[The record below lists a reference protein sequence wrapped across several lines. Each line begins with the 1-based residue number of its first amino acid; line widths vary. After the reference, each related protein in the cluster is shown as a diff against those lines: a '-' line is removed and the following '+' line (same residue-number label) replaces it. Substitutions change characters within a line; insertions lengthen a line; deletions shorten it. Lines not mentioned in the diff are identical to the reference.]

1 MESPVFL
8 LLCLSIITAFFF
20 LLFLRSS
27 RHRRL
32 RLPPG
37 NLGLPLIG
45 ETLQLISAY
54 KTENPEPFIDERVNK
69 FGSIFTTHVF
79 GEPTVF
85 SAELET
91 NRFILQNEG
100 KLFECSYPSSI
111 SNLLGKHSL
120 LLMKGSLHK
129 RMHSLTMSFANST
142 IIRDHLLDDI
152 DRLIRLNMDS
162 WTDRIFLMEEA
173 KKITF
178 ELAVKQLMS
187 FDPGEWTESLRKEY
201 LLLIEGF
208 FTIPFPLFSTT
219 YRRAIKAR
227 SKVAEA
233 LSLIVRERRK
243 EMMMMMSRSD
253 EDDRKVIKK
262 DMLGALLGGD
272 DGFSD
277 EEIVDFLLALL
288 VAGYETT
295 STIMTLAVKFLTETP
310 LALAQLKEEHDQI
323 QAKKNKSSKA
333 LEWSDY
339 KSMPFTQCVVNE
351 TLRLA
356 NIISGV
362 FRRAMTDVNIKGYT
376 IPKGWKVFASFRAVH
391 LDQKNYKDA
400 RSFNPWRWQNNSGT
414 STSSLNVFTPFGG
427 GPRLCPGYELARV
440 ELSVFLHHLTT
451 TFSWV
456 PAEEDKLVFFP
467 TTRTQKRY
475 PIIVKP
481 RNLIVWSKKMEES
494 SLLPS

>member
-1 MESPVFL
+1 M
-8 LLCLSIITAFFF
+8 AFFAHYLF
-20 LLFLRSS
+20 TTAIISAVFFIFLRAS
-27 RHRRL
+27 RLRRL

-37 NLGLPLIG
+37 NLGLPFVG
-45 ETLQLISAY
+45 ETLQLIAAY
-54 KTENPEPFIDERVNK
+54 KTENPEPFIDERVSRY
-69 FGSIFTTHVF
+69 GSIFTTHVF

-85 SAELET
+85 SADPET

-100 KLFECSYPSSI
+100 KLFDCSYPGSI

-129 RMHSLTMSFANST
+129 RMHSLTMSFANSS
-142 IIRDHLLDDI
+142 IIKDHLLVDI
-152 DRLIRLNMDS
+152 DRLVRLNLDS
-162 WTDRIFLMEEA
+162 WTDRVFLMEEA

-178 ELAVKQLMS
+178 ELTVKQLMS
-187 FDPGEWTESLRKEY
+187 YDPGEWSESLRKEY
-201 LLLIEGF
+201 VLVIEGF
-208 FTIPFPLFSTT
+208 FTVPLPLFSTT

-227 SKVAEA
+227 TKVAEA

-243 EMMMMMSRSD
+243 EY
-253 EDDRKVIKK
+253 EAGERKN
-262 DMLGALLGGD
+262 DMLAALLAGD
-272 DGFSD
+272 DNFSD
-277 EEIVDFLLALL
+277 EEIVDFLVALL

-310 LALAQLKEEHDQI
+310 SALAQLKEEHEGI
-323 QAKKNKSSKA
+323 RAKKSESEA

-351 TLRLA
+351 TLRVA

-362 FRRAMTDVNIKGYT
+362 FRRAMTDINIKGYT

-391 LDQKNYKDA
+391 LDHDHFKDA
-400 RSFNPWRWQNNSGT
+400 RTFNPWRWQNNSGL
-414 STSSLNVFTPFGG
+414 SSPGNVYTPFGG

-440 ELSVFLHHLTT
+440 ELSVFLHHLVTR
-451 TFSWV
+451 FSWV

-475 PIIVKP
+475 PINVQR
-481 RNLIVWSKKMEES
+481 RNAS
-494 SLLPS
+494 S

>member
-1 MESPVFL
+1 MAFL
-8 LLCLSIITAFFF
+8 LHYIFITTFISAVSF
-20 LLFLRSS
+20 LLHRSS

-37 NLGLPLIG
+37 NLGLPLVG
-45 ETLQLISAY
+45 ETLQLIAAY
-54 KTENPEPFIDERVNK
+54 KTENPEPFIDERVRRY
-69 FGSIFTTHVF
+69 GSIFTTHVF

-85 SAELET
+85 SAEPET

-100 KLFECSYPSSI
+100 KLFECSYPGSI

-129 RMHSLTMSFANST
+129 KMHSLTMSFANSS
-142 IIRDHLLDDI
+142 IIKDHLLVDI
-152 DRLIRLNMDS
+152 DRLIRLNLDS
-162 WTDRIFLMEEA
+162 WTDRVFLMEEA

-178 ELAVKQLMS
+178 ELTVKQLMS
-187 FDPGEWTESLRKEY
+187 YDPGEWSESLRKEY
-201 LLLIEGF
+201 LLVIEGF
-208 FTIPFPLFSTT
+208 FTVPLPLFSTT

-227 SKVAEA
+227 TKVAEA

-243 EMMMMMSRSD
+243 EYERGA
-253 EDDRKVIKK
+253 KK
-262 DMLGALLGGD
+262 NDMLAALLAGD
-272 DGFSD
+272 DKFSD
-277 EEIVDFLLALL
+277 EQIVDFLVALL

-310 LALAQLKEEHDQI
+310 LALAQLKEEHEGI
-323 QAKKNKSSKA
+323 RAKKSESEA
-333 LEWSDY
+333 LQWSDY

-351 TLRLA
+351 TLRVA

-362 FRRAMTDVNIKGYT
+362 FRRAMTDINIKGYT
-376 IPKGWKVFASFRAVH
+376 IPKGWRVFASFRAVH
-391 LDQKNYKDA
+391 LDHNQFKDA
-400 RSFNPWRWQNNSGT
+400 RTFNPWRWQSKSGI
-414 STSSLNVFTPFGG
+414 SCPGNVFTPFGG

-440 ELSVFLHHLTT
+440 ELSVFLHHLVTR
-451 TFSWV
+451 FSWE

-475 PIIVKP
+475 PINV
-481 RNLIVWSKKMEES
+481 RRRDG
-494 SLLPS
+494 

>member
-1 MESPVFL
+1 MAGLVYDL
-8 LLCLSIITAFFF
+8 LLYIPISLVIFFF
-20 LLFLRSS
+20 IVRTS
-27 RHRRL
+27 RRRRL

-37 NLGLPLIG
+37 NLGLPFVG
-45 ETLQLISAY
+45 ETLQLIAAY

-69 FGSIFTTHVF
+69 FGPIFTTHVF

-85 SAELET
+85 SADPET
-91 NRFILQNEG
+91 NRFIVQNEG
-100 KLFECSYPSSI
+100 KLFECSYPGSI

-129 RMHSLTMSFANST
+129 RMHSLTMSFANSS
-142 IIRDHLLDDI
+142 IIRDHLLVDI
-152 DRLIRLNMDS
+152 DRLVRLNMDS
-162 WTDRIFLMEEA
+162 WADRIFLMEEA

-178 ELAVKQLMS
+178 ELTVKQLMS
-187 FDPGEWTESLRKEY
+187 FDPGEWSESLRKEY
-201 LLLIEGF
+201 VLVIEGF
-208 FTIPFPLFSTT
+208 FSLPLPLFSTT

-227 SKVAEA
+227 TKVAEA
-233 LSLIVRERRK
+233 LSLIVRQRRK
-243 EMMMMMSRSD
+243 ESNESAG
-253 EDDRKVIKK
+253 EEKK
-262 DMLGALLGGD
+262 NDMLEALLATGD
-272 DGFSD
+272 GGFSD

-310 LALAQLKEEHDQI
+310 LALAQLKEEHEEI
-323 QAKKNKSSKA
+323 RAKKMMGREG

-351 TLRLA
+351 TLRVA

-362 FRRAMTDVNIKGYT
+362 FRRAMTDIDIKGYT

-391 LDQKNYKDA
+391 LDHDHFKDA
-400 RSFNPWRWQNNSGT
+400 RTFNPWRWQSNSGAT
-414 STSSLNVFTPFGG
+414 SPGNVFTPFGG

-440 ELSVFLHHLTT
+440 ELSVFLHHLITR
-451 TFSWV
+451 FSWV

-475 PIIVKP
+475 PIIVQR
-481 RNLIVWSKKMEES
+481 RN
-494 SLLPS
+494 